1 MQHRILPI
9 RSLVTGL
16 VLLVVTSASEVRA
29 AAPRVLPEGKQ
40 PVDARL
46 AEPKDLN
53 GYFPFT
59 VAKTKEEWEKR
70 AKAVQ
75 RQIALSQGI
84 WPEPEK
90 TPLNAV
96 VHGKID
102 RGDYTVEKVYFE
114 SVPGFFVTGNLY
126 RPKSSTGKNPGVL

>member
-9 RSLVTGL
+9 RSLVTA
-16 VLLVVTSASEVRA
+16 LVVLAVSLGSMVRA

-40 PVDARL
+40 PADARL

-59 VAKTKEEWEKR
+59 VSNSKAGWEKR
-70 AKAVQ
+70 AQEVRRRIMVAE
-75 RQIALSQGI
+75 GI

-102 RGDYTVEKVYFE
+102 RGDYTVEKVFFE
-114 SVPGFFVTGNLY
+114 S
-126 RPKSSTGKNPGVL
+126 

>member
-1 MQHRILPI
+1 MRLDSMQHRIVLI
-9 RSLVTGL
+9 R
-16 VLLVVTSASEVRA
+16 LLVSALGAVVVAWVTA
-29 AAPRVLPEGKQ
+29 ANAAGPRVLPEGKQ
-40 PVDARL
+40 PADARL

-59 VAKTKEEWEKR
+59 VAKNKEQWEKR
-70 AKAVQ
+70 AKEVRRRIAV
-75 RQIALSQGI
+75 AEGI

-102 RGDYTVEKVYFE
+102 RGDY
-114 SVPGFFVTGNLY
+114 
-126 RPKSSTGKNPGVL
+126 GVDGGGYT